1 MGKAVYCGC
10 FSCQKRECKYH
21 MSQIERADIPNDY
34 LNLKGSPL
42 CPLERKDDEN
52 KVSADSH

>member
-1 MGKAVYCGC
+1 MDKKVYCGC
-10 FSCQKRECKYH
+10 FHCQNRECKYH

-42 CPLERKDDEN
+42 CPLRGEKKNGN
-52 KVSADSH
+52 KND